1 MTMGFY
7 AAKLKKEVINK
18 LKREKD
24 WYMDKIISIDSILSN
39 DTDISEKQLYLM
51 AEQSPAMGEV
61 CKIID
66 KRIADLK
73 AN

>member
-1 MTMGFY
+1 MGFY
-7 AAKLKKEVINK
+7 DAKPKKEVINK
-18 LKREKD
+18 LKKEEE
-24 WYMDKIISIDSILSN
+24 WYWDNIISIDAILSN

-51 AEQSPAMGEV
+51 DQQSTAMNEV

-73 AN
+73 SN

>member
-1 MTMGFY
+1 MGFY
-7 AAKLKKEVINK
+7 DAKPKKEVINK
-18 LKREKD
+18 LKKEED
-24 WYMDKIISIDSILSN
+24 WYMDKIISIDAILSN

-51 AEQSPAMGEV
+51 DQQSIAMNEV

-73 AN
+73 SN

>member
-1 MTMGFY
+1 MGFY
-7 AAKLKKEVINK
+7 DAKPKKEVINK
-18 LKREKD
+18 LKKEEE
-24 WYMDKIISIDSILSN
+24 WYWDKIISIDAILSN

-51 AEQSPAMGEV
+51 DQQSTAMNEV

-73 AN
+73 SN

>member
-1 MTMGFY
+1 MGFY
-7 AAKLKKEVINK
+7 DAKPKKEVINK
-18 LKREKD
+18 LKKEEE
-24 WYMDKIISIDSILSN
+24 WYLDKIISIDAILSN

-51 AEQSPAMGEV
+51 DQQSIAMNEV

-73 AN
+73 SN

>member
-1 MTMGFY
+1 MGFY
-7 AAKLKKEVINK
+7 DAKPKKEVINK
-18 LKREKD
+18 LKKEEE
-24 WYMDKIISIDSILSN
+24 WYLDKIISIDAILSN

-51 AEQSPAMGEV
+51 DQQSTAMNEV

-73 AN
+73 SN